1 MSNTDVNREFSEFGG
16 RMKVMAI
23 LTLISVVIGLFTG
36 VSTDFASAGFV
47 DAVIVFV
54 VFILFILVLGD
65 IKSAG
70 VMLNNKNLLSFRS
83 KIITGFIL
91 GIIGIIIFTAG
102 LVGLGIT
109 IFFIG
114 SFVLAII
121 PLIIS
126 LIGIVFLVIAA
137 ILQIQAWGRLESFF
151 TNNATLFSQQVAEDA
166 RAGAKLCKIGAI
178 LDITIILTFIG
189 DILRVIGYFKLA
201 ALKYSESTSE

>member
-1 MSNTDVNREFSEFGG
+1 MSNPDVNREFSEFGG

-23 LTLISVVIGLFTG
+23 LTLISVVLGLFTG

-65 IKSAG
+65 IKSVG
-70 VMLNNKNLLSFRS
+70 VMLNNRNLLNFRS
-83 KIITGFIL
+83 KVITSFIL
-91 GIIGIIIFTAG
+91 GIIGMIIFTTG

-114 SFVLAII
+114 DLNLLII
-121 PLIIS
+121 PLTIS
-126 LIGIVFLVIAA
+126 IIGIIVLIIAA
-137 ILQIQAWGRLESFF
+137 ILQIQAWGSLENFF
-151 TNNATLFSQQVAEDA
+151 TNNQALFSPKIAKDA
-166 RAGAKLCKIGAI
+166 KDGAKFCKIGAI
-178 LDITIILTFIG
+178 LDITIFLMFIG

-201 ALKYSESTSE
+201 PLKYLESTSK

>member
-1 MSNTDVNREFSEFGG
+1 MSNPEVNREFSEFGG

-23 LTLISVVIGLFTG
+23 LTLISVVFGIFTG
-36 VSTDFASAGFV
+36 ASTSVEFLGFV

-70 VMLNNKNLLSFRS
+70 NMLNNRNLLSFRS
-83 KIITGFIL
+83 KIITSFIL
-91 GIIGIIIFTAG
+91 GIIGMIIFTSG

-114 SFVLAII
+114 SLTLSII
-121 PLIIS
+121 PLTILI
-126 LIGIVFLVIAA
+126 IGIIILIIAA
-137 ILQIQAWGRLESFF
+137 ILQIKAWGSLESFF
-151 TNNATLFSQQVAEDA
+151 TNNATLFPQKIGKDA
-166 RAGAKLCKIGAI
+166 KNGAKLCKIGAI
-178 LDITIILTFIG
+178 LDITVILMFIG

-201 ALKYSESTSE
+201 PLKYLESTSV

>member
-23 LTLISVVIGLFTG
+23 LTLVSVVIGLFTG
-36 VSTDFASAGFV
+36 FSTDFASVGFV

-70 VMLNNKNLLSFRS
+70 TMLNNKNLLSFRS

-91 GIIGIIIFTAG
+91 GIIGIIIFTTG

-114 SFVLAII
+114 DLNLLII
-121 PLIIS
+121 PLTIS
-126 LIGIVFLVIAA
+126 IIGIVFLVIAA

-166 RAGAKLCKIGAI
+166 RAGAKLCRIGAI